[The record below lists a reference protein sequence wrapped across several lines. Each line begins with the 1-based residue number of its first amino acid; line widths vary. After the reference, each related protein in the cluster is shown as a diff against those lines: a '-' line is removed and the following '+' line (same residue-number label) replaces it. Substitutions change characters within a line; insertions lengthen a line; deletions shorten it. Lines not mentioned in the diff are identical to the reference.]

1 MGKVRR
7 EPADNIIALMT
18 LTAQDIAGLAQ
29 LARLRP
35 SPEQTERLVGELNAF
50 FDLVQRMQ
58 AVDTQGVVPLAH
70 PTSVVREVALRLA
83 QDSATEQVDR
93 QANQRSAPAVQ
104 DGLYL
109 VPRVVE

>member
-1 MGKVRR
+1 
-7 EPADNIIALMT
+7 MT
-18 LTAQDIAGLAQ
+18 LTAQDIARLAQ
-29 LARLRP
+29 LARLSP

-50 FDLVQRMQ
+50 FGLVQRMQ

-70 PTSVVREVALRLA
+70 PTDVMQEVALRLA
-83 QDSATEQVDR
+83 NDTATEHVDR
-93 QANQRSAPAVQ
+93 QATQRSAPRVQ